1 MIEYIKG
8 DIAEITPA
16 TVVLDCNGMGYGINI
31 SLNTYSAIQNQSN
44 TKLYIYEAIREDAYV
59 LYGFSTKQE
68 RELFLLLIS
77 VSGIG
82 GNTARMILSALSPS
96 ELCGVISSG
105 NDKLLKTVKGI
116 GLKTAQRII
125 VDLKDKI
132 ATSGVE
138 TVNSEMF
145 ANPGNTEIHDEAV
158 AALTML
164 GFAQAASQKV
174 VAAILK
180 EEPAAPVEKSDQAG
194 LEAIVRAVHET
205 RNTDNADFGEVLFR
219 IRIVCVPIH
228 ITSLPPVPAFCGL
241 QTLFSSSLLSYLY
254 GFVPCRTGCAPT
266 PSILQSPYGHWVA

>member
-105 NDKLLKTVKGI
+105 NDKLLKTVK
-116 GLKTAQRII
+116 

-180 EEPAAPVEKSDQAG
+180 EEPAAPVEKVIKLA
-194 LEAIVRAVHET
+194 LKR
-205 RNTDNADFGEVLFR
+205 L
-219 IRIVCVPIH
+219 
-228 ITSLPPVPAFCGL
+228 
-241 QTLFSSSLLSYLY
+241 
-254 GFVPCRTGCAPT
+254 
-266 PSILQSPYGHWVA
+266 

>member
-59 LYGFSTKQE
+59 LYGFSTK
-68 RELFLLLIS
+68 
-77 VSGIG
+77 
-82 GNTARMILSALSPS
+82 
-96 ELCGVISSG
+96 
-105 NDKLLKTVKGI
+105 
-116 GLKTAQRII
+116 
-125 VDLKDKI
+125 
-132 ATSGVE
+132 
-138 TVNSEMF
+138 
-145 ANPGNTEIHDEAV
+145 
-158 AALTML
+158 
-164 GFAQAASQKV
+164 
-174 VAAILK
+174 
-180 EEPAAPVEKSDQAG
+180 AG

-254 GFVPCRTGCAPT
+254 GFVPCRTGCAPIL
-266 PSILQSPYGHWVA
+266 SILQSPYGHWVA

>member
-145 ANPGNTEIHDEAV
+145 ANPGNTEIHDEARRTHH
-158 AALTML
+158 AGIRTSRITKGSGCHTERGACRP
-164 GFAQAASQKV
+164 GR
-174 VAAILK
+174 
-180 EEPAAPVEKSDQAG
+180 ESDQAG

-205 RNTDNADFGEVLFR
+205 RNTDNADFGEILFR

-254 GFVPCRTGCAPT
+254 GFAPCRTGCAPT

>member
-138 TVNSEMF
+138 TVN
-145 ANPGNTEIHDEAV
+145 
-158 AALTML
+158 ALTML

-180 EEPAAPVEKSDQAG
+180 EEPAAPVEKVIKLA
-194 LEAIVRAVHET
+194 LKR
-205 RNTDNADFGEVLFR
+205 L
-219 IRIVCVPIH
+219 
-228 ITSLPPVPAFCGL
+228 
-241 QTLFSSSLLSYLY
+241 
-254 GFVPCRTGCAPT
+254 
-266 PSILQSPYGHWVA
+266 